1 MACISSFKELKG
13 NTAGPVQ
20 VKHVKEEHTFCF
32 DSITYIF
39 LVIDRTA
46 VDIKLAQIVK
56 NGSNDSNNYF
66 RQVIHRPAVGI
77 ELAQIVIYKANC

>member
-32 DSITYIF
+32 DSITYIC

-46 VDIKLAQIVK
+46 VNIKLAQIVK
-56 NGSNDSNNYF
+56 NGSNYPKW
-66 RQVIHRPAVGI
+66 VK
-77 ELAQIVIYKANC
+77 LAKIDLIL